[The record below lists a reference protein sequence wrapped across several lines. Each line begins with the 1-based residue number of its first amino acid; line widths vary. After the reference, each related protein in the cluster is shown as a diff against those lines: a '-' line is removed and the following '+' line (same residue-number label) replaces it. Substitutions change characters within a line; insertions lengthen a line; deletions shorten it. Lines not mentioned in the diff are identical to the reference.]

1 MSLANNGRLK
11 TVEDF
16 RQIVGEG
23 THSNGDNDLVAGAIH
38 VYESALLNRDASGN
52 LKISGDT
59 ASELFAGIAMEE
71 VDQASTAS
79 AGDNQVGIISAGS
92 GRLVKMK
99 LTGVTKAQIGLS
111 AYAKAD
117 DEVQLVGDATNDVL
131 VGVIRKLD
139 EVANY
144 CWVQI

>member
-1 MSLANNGRLK
+1 MLK
-11 TVEDF
+11 L
-16 RQIVGEG
+16 
-23 THSNGDNDLVAGAIH
+23 S
-38 VYESALLNRDASGN
+38 S
-52 LKISGDT
+52 DT
-59 ASELFAGIAMEE
+59 TAETFAGVATEE
-71 VDQASTAS
+71 VEQASTAS
-79 AGDNQVGIISAGS
+79 AGDNQVDFIGAGS
-92 GRLVKMK
+92 GRLVRMK

-117 DEVQLVGDATNDVL
+117 DEVQLVGDATNDIL